1 MDENKELPKYK
12 FNPKT
17 GITYELDGD
26 YYYPVFNLPKEKEL
40 PLGVYAMQHKNW
52 LMENKPAL
60 YGELLV
66 LGGMNE
72 HLYSVEQR
80 AEEMAQRL
88 TQQLKESQGVT
99 EKLKAEDQMCWVGLM
114 NNIQA
119 QVREIVNQEVI
130 YTV

>member
-26 YYYPVFNLPKEKEL
+26 YYYPIFNLPEEKEL
-40 PLGVYAMQHKNW
+40 PLGVYAMDHKRW

-60 YGELLV
+60 FGQLLRQ
-66 LGGMNE
+66 GKMNE

-80 AEEMAQRL
+80 AEEMAERL

-99 EKLKAEDQMCWVGLM
+99 EKMKAEEQMRWVGLM

>member
-99 EKLKAEDQMCWVGLM
+99 EKLKAEKQMLWIGLM

>member
-26 YYYPVFNLPKEKEL
+26 YYYPVFNLPEEKEL

-72 HLYSVEQR
+72 HLYQVEQR

-99 EKLKAEDQMCWVGLM
+99 EKLKAEDQMRWVGLM